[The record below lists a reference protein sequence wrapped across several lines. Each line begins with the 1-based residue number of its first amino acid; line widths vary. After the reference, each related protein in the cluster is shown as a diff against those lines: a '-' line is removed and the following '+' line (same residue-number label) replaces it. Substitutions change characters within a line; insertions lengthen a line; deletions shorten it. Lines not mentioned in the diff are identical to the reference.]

1 MSSSYVLYN
10 ATLQRFVPYPASRM
24 QTLQSARHALHHLT
38 QRQKSC
44 VVLLNANSTQVLA
57 IRVSK
62 QSKHHFPRNYFKNHR
77 ALLYVSTGDLV
88 VYSATTGEVVD
99 SFAISEL

>member
-10 ATLQRFVPYPASRM
+10 ATLQRFIPYPASRM
-24 QTLQSARHALHHLT
+24 QTLQSASYALHHIT

-44 VVLLNANSTQVLA
+44 VVLLKPTSTQVLA

-62 QSKHHFPRNYFKNHR
+62 QSKHHFPRNYFKKHN
-77 ALLYVSTGDLV
+77 AILYPGTGDLV
-88 VYSATTGEVVD
+88 VYNATTGEVVD